1 MIIIDV
7 RSKEEFDEGH
17 VDGALN
23 IPAENFMRPHLPD
36 ELKHTPHEERIILYC
51 RSGNRAAAV
60 QASLHRFGFLH
71 VDNLINQHQAEH
83 HLRNS

>member
-7 RSKEEFDEGH
+7 RSKEEFDESH
-17 VDGALN
+17 VDGAIN

-36 ELKHTPHEERIILYC
+36 KLKHTPKEENIILYC

-60 QASLHRFGFLH
+60 QNALNRLGFLH
-71 VDNLINQHQAEH
+71 VENTIDQDQTTHRIN
-83 HLRNS
+83 R